1 LASTISQIPS
11 VRNFLLEFQ
20 RGLCHENICVMEG
33 RDIGT
38 VVFPH
43 AFCKIFIS
51 ASPEVRAQRRFDQ
64 LKIQGREVTES
75 YDQILAD
82 VIERDRK
89 DSQRKVAPLKV
100 AEGAIEVDT
109 SDMEKEDVLQY
120 LIEIACNK
128 AREYHLEL

>member
-1 LASTISQIPS
+1 
-11 VRNFLLEFQ
+11 
-20 RGLCHENICVMEG
+20 
-33 RDIGT
+33 
-38 VVFPH
+38 
-43 AFCKIFIS
+43 
-51 ASPEVRAQRRFDQ
+51 
-64 LKIQGREVTES
+64 LKKQGREVTES